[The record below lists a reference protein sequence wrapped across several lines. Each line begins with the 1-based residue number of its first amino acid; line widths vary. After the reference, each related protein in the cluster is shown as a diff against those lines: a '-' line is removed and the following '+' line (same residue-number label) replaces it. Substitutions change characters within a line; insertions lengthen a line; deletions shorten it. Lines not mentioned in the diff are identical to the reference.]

1 MSSKSSISKAK
12 TKAKNEYATGLIDDF
27 KKIQNG
33 SLKSININLNTVK
46 ASEVIKLIQQNITN
60 HRLFFKLDGNK
71 FCALTEY
78 TMDKLS
84 KGLIDQNRVAGDH
97 SFSDA
102 ELQSITTYSN
112 MVTLQTL
119 EEKVK
124 SQEMGIL
131 QNPTGNKRLNKKT
144 KPQGSFF
151 KYYNKTHFDLTKYG
165 IYKATDKADYDNN
178 CFYNALK
185 SGGLDDF

>member
-1 MSSKSSISKAK
+1 M
-12 TKAKNEYATGLIDDF
+12 
-27 KKIQNG
+27 
-33 SLKSININLNTVK
+33 
-46 ASEVIKLIQQNITN
+46 IQQNITD

-71 FCALTEY
+71 FYALTEY

-84 KGLIDQNRVAGDH
+84 KGLIDQNRIAGDN

-112 MVTLQTL
+112 VVTLQTL

-124 SQEMGIL
+124 TQEMGLL
-131 QNPTGNKRLNKKT
+131 QNPEPVHPTDNKRLNKKT

-165 IYKATDKADYDNN
+165 IYTATDKADYDNN

-185 SGGLDDF
+185 AGGLDDFKLQSLKHYVLNRSTPKCVIKKYVLIC